1 MRGMSTDAY
10 TPVPIRPSTDDRERV
25 VRVLRDRAV
34 EGRLSTDT
42 FADRVGLAYRA
53 ESRRELAELVSDV
66 RPARGPR
73 RVLLAAI
80 EWISALDAD
89 IEAAW
94 ARPRLPSLALPS
106 TDGARL
112 TVGRSPSC
120 GCVLPEDCVSRRHA
134 ELRRDGERWFL
145 RDLGS
150 SNGTR
155 VNGMRVS
162 GTIEVRP
169 GDRLSLGGAAYRLRF
184 AAPGRGLALFRRPE

>member
-1 MRGMSTDAY
+1 MSTDAH
-10 TPVPIRPSTDDRERV
+10 TPVPVRPSTGDRERV
-25 VRVLRDRAV
+25 VRVLRDRTV

-42 FADRVGLAYRA
+42 FADQVGLAYSA

-73 RVLLAAI
+73 RLLLAAI

-94 ARPRLPSLALPS
+94 ARPRVPSLGLPS
-106 TDGARL
+106 TEGVRL
-112 TVGRSPSC
+112 TVGRAPSC
-120 GCVLPEDCVSRRHA
+120 DCVLPEECVSRRHA

-155 VNGMRVS
+155 VNGMRISDDV
-162 GTIEVRP
+162 EVRP
-169 GDRLSLGGAAYRLRF
+169 GDRLSLGGATYRLR
-184 AAPGRGLALFRRPE
+184 ARRLGAG

>member
-1 MRGMSTDAY
+1 MSTDAH

-25 VRVLRDRAV
+25 VRVLRDRTV

-42 FADRVGLAYRA
+42 FADRVGLAYSA
-53 ESRRELAELVSDV
+53 ESRRDWRSSSRTCA
-66 RPARGPR
+66 PARGPR
-73 RVLLAAI
+73 RLLLAAI

-94 ARPRLPSLALPS
+94 ARPRLPSL
-106 TDGARL
+106 GAAEHRRRRL

-120 GCVLPEDCVSRRHA
+120 DCVLPEECVSRRHA
-134 ELRRDGERWFL
+134 ELRRDGGRWFL

-162 GTIEVRP
+162 EDTRSGPAT
-169 GDRLSLGGAAYRLRF
+169 GSAW
-184 AAPGRGLALFRRPE
+184 AAPPTGCGRGGSGAG

>member
-1 MRGMSTDAY
+1 MMGRAVSTDAH

-25 VRVLRDRAV
+25 VRVLRDRSL

-42 FADRVGLAYRA
+42 FADRVGLAYGA
-53 ESRRELAELVSDV
+53 KSRRELAELVSDV

-73 RVLLAAI
+73 RLLLAAV

-89 IEAAW
+89 IAAAW
-94 ARPRLPSLALPS
+94 ARPRVQSMVLPSS
-106 TDGARL
+106 DGMRV

-120 GCVLPEDCVSRRHA
+120 DCVLPEDCISRRHA
-134 ELRRDGERWFL
+134 ELRRDGERWLL

-155 VNGMRVS
+155 VNGVQVAEEM
-162 GTIEVRP
+162 EVRP
-169 GDRLSLGGAAYRLRF
+169 GDRLSLGGAAYRLR
-184 AAPGRGLALFRRPE
+184 ARGLGYR

>member
-1 MRGMSTDAY
+1 MRGVSTDAH
-10 TPVPIRPSTDDRERV
+10 TPVPVRPSTDDRERV

-42 FADRVGLAYRA
+42 FADRVGLAYSA

-66 RPARGPR
+66 RPARGAR
-73 RVLLAAI
+73 RLLLAAI
-80 EWISALDAD
+80 EWLSALDAE

-106 TDGARL
+106 TEGVRL
-112 TVGRSPSC
+112 TVGRAPSC
-120 GCVLPEDCVSRRHA
+120 DCVLPEECVSRRHA
-134 ELRRDGERWFL
+134 ELRRDGGRWFL

-155 VNGMRVS
+155 VNGMRVVED
-162 GTIEVRP
+162 TEVRP
-169 GDRLSLGGAAYRLRF
+169 GDRLSLGGAAYRLR
-184 AAPGRGLALFRRPE
+184 ARRLGTG